1 MLQNYAKVIYF
12 HYFCDMKKR
21 ILNIATF
28 ARLYFEKL
36 GKKYDET
43 DRKQRESADK
53 NFRRIIKN
61 GQLDPSSF
69 AVVKEEMLKKLGEE
83 IDDLK
88 K

>member
-1 MLQNYAKVIYF
+1 
-12 HYFCDMKKR
+12 MKKR

-53 NFRRIIKN
+53 NFRRVVKN
-61 GQLDPSSF
+61 GQLDPSAFSE
-69 AVVKEEMLKKLGEE
+69 VKEEMLKKLSEE